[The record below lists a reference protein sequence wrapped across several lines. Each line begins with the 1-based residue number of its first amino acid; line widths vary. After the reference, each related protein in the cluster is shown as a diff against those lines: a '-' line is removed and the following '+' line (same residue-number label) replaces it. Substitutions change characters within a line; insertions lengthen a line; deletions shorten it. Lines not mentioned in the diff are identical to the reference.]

1 MFLNHRLHGS
11 IFARILLLRRSL
23 MNQYQKSSPVQTIG
37 TCRKS
42 SLWEQ
47 EREQSNR
54 LGEDY
59 RIYQQNVDLD
69 AFFGEEQRY
78 EKVSDVCLLN
88 DHFILVKMALP
99 DPSPPPSKSKISR
112 CFKCN
117 RGSRV
122 SPIPE
127 ETDEK
132 SSPPQSSCLQLWS
145 TRNQDAMEIF
155 DSSTRLTNTNTPGR
169 SPQPASVIVEQP
181 HPTLQ
186 LEAIQSL
193 ASGQLQVP
201 LTSRGP
207 LHWFLWPF
215 RRRLDTRSKSKSQQ
229 VAVHK
234 TYFVRWSKPPD
245 TLWHG
250 FGVDTV
256 VDKKSELRRCRSAVF
271 WAANYFVYISY
282 A

>member
-1 MFLNHRLHGS
+1 MFLHHRLHGPM
-11 IFARILLLRRSL
+11 FARILLLRRSL
-23 MNQYQKSSPVQTIG
+23 MNQSLERIVWRPPVQTFG

-42 SLWEQ
+42 SLLKQEQ
-47 EREQSNR
+47 DQQPNCF
-54 LGEDY
+54 GEDY

-69 AFFGEEQRY
+69 AFFGEEPKY

-88 DHFILVKMALP
+88 DHFILVKMPPP
-99 DPSPPPSKSKISR
+99 DPSPPPSRSKIPR

-127 ETDEK
+127 ESDEK
-132 SSPPQSSCLQLWS
+132 SSPPQSSCLQPWS
-145 TRNQDAMEIF
+145 TRNQDKMEVF
-155 DSSTRLTNTNTPGR
+155 DSSTGLTTINTPSR
-169 SPQPASVIVEQP
+169 SSQAASVIVEQP

-186 LEAIQSL
+186 LETIQSL
-193 ASGQLQVP
+193 ASCGQLQVP
-201 LTSRGP
+201 SASRGP

-215 RRRLDTRSKSKSQQ
+215 RRRLDTRSKSKSQP

-250 FGVDTV
+250 FGVDTLEE
-256 VDKKSELRRCRSAVF
+256 KKPELRRCRSAVF
-271 WAANYFVYISY
+271 
-282 A
+282 

>member
-1 MFLNHRLHGS
+1 MFFNHRLHGP
-11 IFARILLLRRSL
+11 ILARILLLHRSL
-23 MNQYQKSSPVQTIG
+23 MNQSSERIVWTPPHPVQTIG

-42 SLWEQ
+42 SLLKQ
-47 EREQSNR
+47 ELEQSNR
-54 LGEDY
+54 LGADY

-69 AFFGEEQRY
+69 AFFGEEPRY

-88 DHFILVKMALP
+88 DHFILVKMPPP
-99 DPSPPPSKSKISR
+99 DPSPPPSKSRILR

-127 ETDEK
+127 VSDEK
-132 SSPPQSSCLQLWS
+132 SPPPQSSCLQPWS
-145 TRNQDAMEIF
+145 TRNQDEMEVF
-155 DSSTRLTNTNTPGR
+155 DCSTRLTTNNTPSR
-169 SPQPASVIVEQP
+169 SPQPATVIVEQP

-193 ASGQLQVP
+193 ASGQLP
-201 LTSRGP
+201 PTSRGP

-215 RRRLDTRSKSKSQQ
+215 RRRLDTRSKSKSQS

-250 FGVDTV
+250 FGVDTLEE
-256 VDKKSELRRCRSAVF
+256 KKSELRRCRSAVF
-271 WAANYFVYISY
+271 
-282 A
+282 

>member
-1 MFLNHRLHGS
+1 MSLHLRGP

-23 MNQYQKSSPVQTIG
+23 MNQSSERIVGRPPLPAQTFG
-37 TCRKS
+37 TCLKS
-42 SLWEQ
+42 SLLKPEQ
-47 EREQSNR
+47 EQPNR
-54 LGEDY
+54 FGEDY

-69 AFFGEEQRY
+69 AFFGEEPKY

-88 DHFILVKMALP
+88 DHFILVKMP
-99 DPSPPPSKSKISR
+99 PSDPSPPPSKSKISR

-127 ETDEK
+127 ESDEK
-132 SSPPQSSCLQLWS
+132 SSPPQSSCLQPWS
-145 TRNQDAMEIF
+145 TQNPDKMEVF
-155 DSSTRLTNTNTPGR
+155 DSSTGLTTTNTPWR
-169 SPQPASVIVEQP
+169 SPQAASVIVEQP

-186 LEAIQSL
+186 LETIQSL

-201 LTSRGP
+201 PASRGP

-215 RRRLDTRSKSKSQQ
+215 RRRLDTRSKSKSQL

-250 FGVDTV
+250 FGVDTLEE
-256 VDKKSELRRCRSAVF
+256 KKPELRRCRSAVF
-271 WAANYFVYISY
+271 
-282 A
+282 